1 MIVIRPCNG
10 YVASLA
16 ISSFHSGNKVT
27 VRSGLSLKLPTRGE
41 NKSRGG
47 GVSING
53 SSPIRLIHD
62 EQGILI
68 HREAVDS
75 IFAES
80 SKAQFRTSRSAITT
94 AGLEQEDILTGRSN
108 EGIIAFAAFNNVV
121 ALEESLSGRI
131 HPIPIGAKEG
141 FDEMGVDG
149 ILGNGI
155 TPLPIH
161 FIFQGRHAARKDNIS
176 FLTTNQPVSILTT
189 NKGGSSG
196 GVSRRDEV
204 VTVAAVH
211 GVKFGTNFQEV
222 ILGSRRKRVLHCQAV
237 SIKSIIGGINVKGAF
252 GSTKGLGGIGGVDG
266 DFSVAF
272 SLIPFSPHQSDVTVG
287 LTIKVIPFQLGCDDV
302 SIGFGGSSLG
312 AERNRGVDG
321 VGTVD
326 QPVGAGNG
334 VGKSIG
340 YGILATLGTGQ
351 HNRARVGKSRHGVRQ
366 EIGGRHGAGG
376 SSAGEEISQTS
387 LLGHGNSTGISGT
400 GDGILF
406 SQRSFFLGF
415 QGLYQRIVGL
425 NAGIR
430 IEVRIRCN
438 RGVSLDSGV
447 EVRSFSCGFKL
458 GLAILVV
465 MLKSGETSGLKGG
478 LHFGNG
484 PVAAAVFLGFIH
496 QPGFFNEILFG
507 IKVG

>member
-1 MIVIRPCNG
+1 M
-10 YVASLA
+10 
-16 ISSFHSGNKVT
+16 
-27 VRSGLSLKLPTRGE
+27 
-41 NKSRGG
+41 
-47 GVSING
+47 
-53 SSPIRLIHD
+53 
-62 EQGILI
+62 
-68 HREAVDS
+68 
-75 IFAES
+75 
-80 SKAQFRTSRSAITT
+80 
-94 AGLEQEDILTGRSN
+94 
-108 EGIIAFAAFNNVV
+108 
-121 ALEESLSGRI
+121 
-131 HPIPIGAKEG
+131 
-141 FDEMGVDG
+141 
-149 ILGNGI
+149 
-155 TPLPIH
+155 
-161 FIFQGRHAARKDNIS
+161 
-176 FLTTNQPVSILTT
+176 
-189 NKGGSSG
+189 
-196 GVSRRDEV
+196 
-204 VTVAAVH
+204 
-211 GVKFGTNFQEV
+211 
-222 ILGSRRKRVLHCQAV
+222 
-237 SIKSIIGGINVKGAF
+237 
-252 GSTKGLGGIGGVDG
+252 
-266 DFSVAF
+266 
-272 SLIPFSPHQSDVTVG
+272 TVG